1 MHNMYYASVPFLL
14 FSNAY
19 SIDFSRH
26 VNEFLEK
33 KRCEMIIPLKL
44 LADHTYLSEIEY
56 VSLNADGHYS
66 QLQDIFFIH
75 DVFFC
80 LFSFLIIRSRAYR
93 RLYIKMWR
101 VLGYLF
107 QNSPFFY
114 F

>member
-56 VSLNADGHYS
+56 VSLNADGQYS
-66 QLQDIFFIH
+66 QLQDIFLFMMFFLSIF
-75 DVFFC
+75 VFNYT
-80 LFSFLIIRSRAYR
+80 LEGL
-93 RLYIKMWR
+93 
-101 VLGYLF
+101 
-107 QNSPFFY
+107 
-114 F
+114 

>member
-56 VSLNADGHYS
+56 VSLNADGQYS

-75 DVFFC
+75 DVFLSIFVFNYT
-80 LFSFLIIRSRAYR
+80 LESL
-93 RLYIKMWR
+93 
-101 VLGYLF
+101 
-107 QNSPFFY
+107 
-114 F
+114 